1 MSFAYTALRDEYA
14 RLLAACEVTE
24 RLQALAA
31 AKRILLLKPRYSKVS
46 AKTGVP
52 ILWLMVIN
60 ERESGSNLFTYLG
73 NGQSLHRV
81 TSEVPAGRG
90 PFATWE
96 AGAEDALHLDRID
109 AVTDWCWPHAL
120 YEGEAWNGFGPRMHG
135 RHTGYLW
142 AGTSVYNGGKYVA
155 DRQWDAGAWDKQLG
169 IVPLMRALVSLDASL
184 DLAAT
189 PIASPLPAPAA
200 ILAPLPVPQGHDG
213 GAHGVPWLQAALNTL
228 QGAALKTDGSYGRL
242 TRMAVRTFQAT
253 QGLAADG
260 LAGPL
265 TIAAIEAALVSVSPA
280 GAPASLIL
288 PSK

>member
-1 MSFAYTALRDEYA
+1 MTFSYTALRDEYA
-14 RLLAACEVTE
+14 RLLAACVVTE

-31 AKRILLLKPRYSKVS
+31 AKRILLLKPRYAEVS

-52 ILWLMVIN
+52 VLWLMVIN

-73 NGQSLHRV
+73 NGQSLRRV
-81 TSEVPAGRG
+81 TTEVPAGRG
-90 PFATWE
+90 PFASWE
-96 AGAEDALHLDRID
+96 AGAEDALHLDHID

-142 AGTSVYNGGKYVA
+142 AGTNVYDSGKYVA
-155 DRQWDAGAWDKQLG
+155 DRQWDAGAFDEQLG

-184 DLAAT
+184 DLTA
-189 PIASPLPAPAA
+189 APASA
-200 ILAPLPVPQGHDG
+200 PSTIPVPVPAPLPVPQGHDG
-213 GAHGVPWLQAALNTL
+213 GAHGVLWLQTALNAL
-228 QGAALKTDGSYGRL
+228 QGAALTIDGSYGRF
-242 TRMAVRTFQAT
+242 TRMAVRTFQAAH
-253 QGLAADG
+253 GLTADG

-265 TIAAIEAALVSVSPA
+265 TIAAIEAALASASPA
-280 GAPASLIL
+280 GAPAGLIL